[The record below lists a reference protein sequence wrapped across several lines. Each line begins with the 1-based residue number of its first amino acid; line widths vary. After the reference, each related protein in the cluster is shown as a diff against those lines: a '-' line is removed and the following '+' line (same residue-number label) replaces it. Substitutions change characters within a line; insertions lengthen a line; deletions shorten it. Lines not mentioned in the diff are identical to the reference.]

1 VNTEPLQFFD
11 YFSDLKDPRI
21 ENRNKRYSL
30 HHLLI
35 LVILGVICGADSWVE
50 IEAFGKAKKD
60 FFKTR
65 FGLNRIPSHDTLGDL
80 FARLNPA
87 QLQKCFLSW
96 IGSVMQ
102 VSKGEIIAID
112 GKTLRGSYQKGG
124 ERQGAIHMVSAWA
137 SRSRLVLGQRK
148 VDDKSNEITAIP
160 ELLKVLDI
168 QGCTVTIDAM
178 GCQQQIATQIRQQGG
193 DYVLAVKENQ
203 GKLHSKLV
211 YLFNEAKKIEWKAMW
226 YRRHETLDG
235 DHGRIETRRY
245 TVLPVMYLPQF
256 KSKWKDLK
264 NVVMVESIR
273 MHKSKEKMEADT
285 RYYITSLPADA
296 KLIGEAIRR
305 HWSIENN
312 LHWSLDVAFRED
324 ESRVRRGNAA
334 ENLAV
339 IRHIALNLLKQESSA
354 KVGIKIK
361 RSKAGWDESY
371 LAKVLAIG
379 GN

>member
-1 VNTEPLQFFD
+1 MNTEPLQFFD

-21 ENRNKRYSL
+21 ENKNKRYSL

-80 FARLNPA
+80 FARLKA
-87 QLQKCFLSW
+87 DQLQKCFLSW

-137 SRSRLVLGQRK
+137 SHSRLVLGQRK

-178 GCQQQIATQIRQQGG
+178 GCQQQIAAQIREQGG
-193 DYVLAVKENQ
+193 DYMLAVKENQ
-203 GKLHSKLV
+203 GKLHAKLV
-211 YLFNEAKKIEWKAMW
+211 HLFSEAKKIEWKAMW
-226 YRRHETLDG
+226 YRRHETIDG

-245 TVLPVMYLPQF
+245 TVLPVMYLPLF

-273 MHKSKEKMEADT
+273 IHKGKDKAEADT

-296 KLIGEAIRR
+296 QLIGEAIRR

-324 ESRVRRGNAA
+324 ENRTRKGNAA